1 MTPRFIR
8 YQVGGD
14 LDLDAVSDVYNT
26 SKVGEHRPV
35 NERATLED
43 MLAHAN
49 LIVTAWDGAKMVG
62 IARTFTD
69 FSHVG
74 YLSDIAVRE
83 SHQDLGIG
91 PELIRLTQQRMG
103 PRSSLMLLAEPPSVE
118 YFLEMGFK
126 MIEGASIL
134 RADSRIK

>member
-14 LDLDAVSDVYNT
+14 LDFEVVIDVYNT
-26 SKVGEHRPV
+26 SKLGERRV
-35 NERATLED
+35 VDRSTVEN

-49 LIVTAWDGAKMVG
+49 LIVTAWDNTKMVG

-91 PELIRLTQQRMG
+91 AELIRLTQQRMG
-103 PRSSLMLLAEPPSVE
+103 PRASLMLLASPTSVD
-118 YFLEMGFK
+118 YFLEVGFK
-126 MIEGASIL
+126 TVEGATIL
-134 RADSRIK
+134 RAERRV